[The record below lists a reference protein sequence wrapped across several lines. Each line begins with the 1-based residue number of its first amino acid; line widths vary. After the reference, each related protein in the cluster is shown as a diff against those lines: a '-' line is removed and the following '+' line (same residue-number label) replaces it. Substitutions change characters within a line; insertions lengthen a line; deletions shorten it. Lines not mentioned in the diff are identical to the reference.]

1 MRTCALLASVT
12 LLVFGPG
19 SRSDGGEKEE
29 ANKKYIEA
37 LQGAWQMTSRI
48 DDGVVSPEGVVK
60 NRTITFTGEKYTV
73 RDGKDVFVEVTY
85 KVDAMK
91 QPVCLDITFTDG
103 EVHKGIVQIKDD
115 TLTFCLAEGDR
126 PTEFKSKPGDNRV
139 LCVYKKMKR

>member
-60 NRTITFTGEKYTV
+60 NRTITFTGRNTPFETEKMSLL
-73 RDGKDVFVEVTY
+73 K
-85 KVDAMK
+85 
-91 QPVCLDITFTDG
+91 
-103 EVHKGIVQIKDD
+103 
-115 TLTFCLAEGDR
+115 
-126 PTEFKSKPGDNRV
+126 
-139 LCVYKKMKR
+139 